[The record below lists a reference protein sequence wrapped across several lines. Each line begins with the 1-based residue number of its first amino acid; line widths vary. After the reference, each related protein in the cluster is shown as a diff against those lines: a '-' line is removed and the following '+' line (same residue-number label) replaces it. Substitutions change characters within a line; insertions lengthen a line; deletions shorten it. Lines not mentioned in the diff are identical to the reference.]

1 MPLLALW
8 KKLSDRVWGRNV
20 STSPE
25 AQAKSL
31 IDAIDA
37 GGIPLNPA
45 RINEIARR
53 MGLEVSTKAPVE
65 QTIARIRACINRRNE
80 A

>member
-1 MPLLALW
+1 MPLFALW
-8 KKLSDRVWGRNV
+8 RKLSDRVRGRNA
-20 STSPE
+20 TASPE
-25 AQAKSL
+25 AQAKNL

-65 QTIARIRACINRRNE
+65 QTIARIRSCINR
-80 A
+80 